1 MDGVSIFNELAWQ
14 PEFFAAQPDYQAANA
29 LGWLYRT
36 NKQASVNHS
45 LAGRLYLAKSNWLLL
60 SVPNSLVRGLF
71 DALTAP
77 GIELP
82 TAGVLNVPNVKADVL
97 NAHISV
103 MNADEVAAI
112 GADKI
117 SERGHMF
124 GYTLGALTEM
134 EPRNIDGVS
143 KLWLLQVASPAL
155 SALRKSYGLSP
166 LLNGHAFHITIAVRR
181 KHVLRN
187 NDVRKTAGATS
198 ITYDCGCS
206 GACMCPDTCVCKQ
219 SGYCCSAK
227 RAAEI
232 KDVLPGGAADHAP
245 DTKFDSADLA
255 EGIKHE
261 HEHTDNDQIAKE
273 IAKDHLSEDSN
284 YYAEQEKTQRVNSR
298 PRIIDELLAA
308 KAHSDAGRY
317 AHKNDIVR
325 RLMVTAP
332 EEWQIDQPHL
342 PYKGVRHIPTKFKL
356 HVDPTVIPPTVKAAQ
371 SVYFDQFNLRNMLA
385 AQNPISYDAQKPF
398 MANVKNYL
406 ERVKARGDFR
416 LMAARNNE
424 NYKATFDPNYRY
436 QRAVDAFRNT
446 LPMPS
451 LTDQLIERHG
461 NSLLDKLGMAK

>member
-36 NKQASVNHS
+36 NKQASVSHS
-45 LAGRLYLAKSNWLLL
+45 LAGRLYLAKSGWLLL

-82 TAGVLNVPNVKADVL
+82 TAGVLNVPNVKEDVL

-103 MNADEVAAI
+103 MNADEVASI

-124 GYTLGALTEM
+124 GYTLGHLTEV

-155 SALRKSYGLSP
+155 AALRKSYGLAP
-166 LLNGHAFHITIAVRR
+166 LPNGHAFHITIAARR
-181 KHVLRN
+181 KKVLQN
-187 NDVRKTAGATS
+187 NDVSKIAVKGASSHASDSTASDRSSAAADNEKTEEKVTAD
-198 ITYDCGCS
+198 IV
-206 GACMCPDTCVCKQ
+206 PDV
-219 SGYCCSAK
+219 S
-227 RAAEI
+227 AAEKPEI
-232 KDVLPGGAADHAP
+232 Q
-245 DTKFDSADLA
+245 A
-255 EGIKHE
+255 EEVK
-261 HEHTDNDQIAKE
+261 
-273 IAKDHLSEDSN
+273 
-284 YYAEQEKTQRVNSR
+284 R

-325 RLMVTAP
+325 RLMMTAP
-332 EEWQIDQPHL
+332 AEWQIDQPNL

-356 HVDPTVIPPTVKAAQ
+356 HIDPAVIPPTVKAAD
-371 SVYFDQFNLRNMLA
+371 SVYLDQFNLRNMLA
-385 AQNPISYDAQKPF
+385 AQNPISYDRQQPV
-398 MANVKNYL
+398 MANVQNYL
-406 ERVKARGDFR
+406 RRVKNRGDFR
-416 LMAARNNE
+416 LMAERNNE
-424 NYKATFDPNYRY
+424 NYRATFDPAYRQ
-436 QRAVDAFRNT
+436 QRAIAAFRNT
-446 LPMPS
+446 LPGPS

-461 NSLLDKLGMAK
+461 DSLLDKLGAAL